1 MKNNSKNKLANSR
14 PDIVNSRKMMS
25 MSKRSQ
31 GHIEVML
38 SFTIF
43 VGFLLFIFIFL
54 NPFAKTKSDYTLNNI
69 QESIINEISGEI
81 GKLSIIVNKTNDCYD
96 ASAVEAY
103 GSNFIEAPGNSARK
117 YTIYYND
124 IFGLGKAPSCS
135 VELGRNYT
143 IGTYSKE
150 RIVIYEKIEILKSNY
165 TNNYEGL
172 KTSLGILNEFIFELK
187 RMDGEIEIGVNKN
200 IPIGIEVESANIPM
214 RIIDSNGKILE
225 YILNIKT
232 W

>member
-1 MKNNSKNKLANSR
+1 MKKNKLA
-14 PDIVNSRKMMS
+14 
-25 MSKRSQ
+25 Q

-54 NPFAKTKSDYTLNNI
+54 NPFAKTQSPQVMRNV

-81 GKLSIIVNKTNDCYD
+81 GKLSIIVNSTNDCYD
-96 ASAVEAY
+96 NSKVIIY
-103 GSNFIEAPGNSARK
+103 GDNFIETSNNNLRK

-124 IFGLGKAPSCS
+124 VFGAGGEPSCS
-135 VELGRNYT
+135 AELGRNYS

-150 RIVIYEKIEILKSNY
+150 KIVIYEKIEILKSDY
-165 TNNYEGL
+165 TNDYEGL
-172 KTSLGILNEFIFELK
+172 KDSLGILNEFIFELK
-187 RMDGEIEIGVNKN
+187 KIDGGVEIGVNKN
-200 IPIGIEVESANIPM
+200 IPVGIEIESVNIPM
-214 RIIDSNGKILE
+214 RVINSNGKILE
-225 YILNIKT
+225 YILNIRT

>member
-1 MKNNSKNKLANSR
+1 MKNNLKHTK
-14 PDIVNSRKMMS
+14 
-25 MSKRSQ
+25 SKRSQ

-54 NPFAKTKSDYTLNNI
+54 NPFAKTKSDQVINNV

-81 GKLSIIVNKTNDCYD
+81 GKLSIVVNRTTDCYD
-96 ASAVEAY
+96 KFKVTIY
-103 GSNFIEAPGNSARK
+103 GDNFIEKPDINPRK

-124 IFGLGKAPSCS
+124 IFGAGIDPSCS
-135 VELGRNYT
+135 AESGRNYS

-150 RIVIYEKIEILKSNY
+150 KIIIYEKIQELKTNY

-172 KTSLGILNEFIFELK
+172 KTSLGILNEFVFELK
-187 RMDGEIEIGVNKN
+187 RIDGGVEIGVNKN
-200 IPIGIEVESANIPM
+200 IPVGIEVEAANIPM
-214 RIIDSNGKILE
+214 RVINSKGNISE

>member
-1 MKNNSKNKLANSR
+1 
-14 PDIVNSRKMMS
+14 

-43 VGFLLFIFIFL
+43 VGFLLFIFMFL
-54 NPFAKTKSDYTLNNI
+54 NPFARTKSNQVINNI

-81 GKLSIIVNKTNDCYD
+81 GKLSIIVNRTNDCYD
-96 ASAVEAY
+96 NAKVIVH
-103 GSNFIEAPGNSARK
+103 GNNFIETSGSDARK

-124 IFGLGKAPSCS
+124 IFGVGGAPGCS
-135 VELGRNYT
+135 AKPGRNYT
-143 IGTYSKE
+143 IGIYSKE
-150 RIVIYEKIEILKSNY
+150 RIVIYEKIQELKSNY

-187 RMDGEIEIGVNKN
+187 RIGGGVEIGVNKN
-200 IPIGIEVESANIPM
+200 IPVGIEVESVNIPM
-214 RIIDSNGKILE
+214 RIINSNGEILE
-225 YILNIKT
+225 YILNIRI

>member
-1 MKNNSKNKLANSR
+1 MKEKIKNKNA
-14 PDIVNSRKMMS
+14 
-25 MSKRSQ
+25 Q

-43 VGFLLFIFIFL
+43 VGFLLFILIFL
-54 NPFAKTKSDYTLNNI
+54 NPFAKTKSDQVINNV

-81 GKLSIIVNKTNDCYD
+81 GKLSIIVNTTDDCYD
-96 ASAVEAY
+96 GSELIIY
-103 GSNFIEAPGNSARK
+103 GNKFIEKSEAPRK
-117 YTIYYND
+117 YTIYYNNV
-124 IFGLGKAPSCS
+124 FGTGGTPSCS
-135 VELGRNYT
+135 AKLARNYS

-150 RIVIYEKIEILKSNY
+150 EIIIYEKIQELKTNY

-172 KTSLGILNEFIFELK
+172 KTSLGILNEFVFELK
-187 RMDGEIEIGVNKN
+187 RIDGGVEIGVNKN
-200 IPIGIEVESANIPM
+200 IPVGIEVEAANIPM
-214 RIIDSNGKILE
+214 RVINSKGNISE